1 MGSVL
6 KLLFCILLALVMLVF
21 ILPLLWIVI
30 KEAGGLFG
38 GMFASVVGSGDLGYI
53 IFTIVCIIFI
63 IWALAT
69 WNN

>member
-1 MGSVL
+1 MRSVL
-6 KLLFCILLALVMLVF
+6 KLLFCVLLALVMLVF

-30 KEAGGLFG
+30 KEAGSLFD
-38 GMFASVVGSGDLGYI
+38 GMFASVAGSGDLGYI

-63 IWALAT
+63 IWAFAT